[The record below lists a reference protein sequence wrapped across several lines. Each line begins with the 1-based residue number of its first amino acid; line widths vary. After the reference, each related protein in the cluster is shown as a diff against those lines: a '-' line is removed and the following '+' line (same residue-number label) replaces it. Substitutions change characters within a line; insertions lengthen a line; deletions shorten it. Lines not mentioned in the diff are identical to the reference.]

1 MRAHLSD
8 LERAR
13 LKRPGVRDD
22 QLVIELARRTLQELG
37 LGPPISPDVV
47 ASMRGVARIDE
58 ITMPWAGCLLR
69 EAGDL
74 VIKVRASDGRGR
86 RRFTA
91 FHEIEHT
98 YMPGFAV
105 APQYRCDPATPDAE
119 SLTRDRPLEA
129 LCDVGAAELLLPR
142 TWFTADLEGNAPT
155 IDLVTELAE
164 RYGASLEAT
173 AWRVVALR
181 RAPTMC
187 LVLEVGCKPSAPR
200 AEPRLRVQRVYAS
213 EGWPY
218 VPRQKSVP
226 DDSPLAVPLRGMAVD
241 EVADI
246 AGLTAEPLE
255 GVRISTAAFQYVDE
269 QGVERIRVMAL
280 LSHGRGRHGV

>member
-1 MRAHLSD
+1 MRADLSD

-13 LKRPGVRDD
+13 LKRPGARDD
-22 QLVIELARRTLQELG
+22 QLVIELARRTLDELG
-37 LGPPISPDVV
+37 LAPPISPEVV

-58 ITMPWAGCLLR
+58 IMMPWAGCLLR

-98 YMPGFAV
+98 YMPGFVV

-119 SLTRDRPLEA
+119 SSTRDRPLEA

-142 TWFTADLEGNAPT
+142 SWFNADLEGNPPT
-155 IDLVTELAE
+155 IALVTDLAE

-187 LVLEVGCKPSAPR
+187 VVLELGCKPSAPR

-213 EGWPY
+213 AGWPY
-218 VPRQKSVP
+218 LPRHKSVP
-226 DDSPLAVPLRGMAVD
+226 NDSPLAAPLGGEVVD
-241 EVADI
+241 EVADL
-246 AGLTAEPLE
+246 AGLTLEPLG
-255 GVRISTAAFQYVDE
+255 GVWVSAAPFQYVDE
-269 QGVERIRVMAL
+269 QGVGRTRVIAL
-280 LSHGRGRHGV
+280 LSRGRGGHGA